1 MNQID
6 RVFCWID
13 QSTVIAVSFYFG
25 GRISSVADFVVDG
38 DSCGDSFAV
47 VQKQLQL
54 LLKLNVGGIA
64 FQLGQQAAEMD
75 DWIARSA

>member
-1 MNQID
+1 MNRID

-25 GRISSVADFVVDG
+25 GRISSVADFVVDD

-47 VQKQLQL
+47 VQKQL